1 VNEPSKGAS
10 PAGPYVLGHSNRELE
25 RLSAQARIIDPI
37 TRTILNQAGVAP
49 GMRVLDVGSGAG
61 DVAFLAAEL
70 VGAMG
75 EIVGVDRAAAA
86 VAAARRRAAERPLHN
101 VSFRV
106 GDPSEMSFERPFDAV
121 VGRYV
126 LQFQPD
132 PAAMLRNLA
141 VHLRPG
147 GVIVFH
153 ELDWEGARSFPPS
166 LTYDR
171 CCRWIA
177 ETIRLSGAE
186 TRMGVLLPSAF
197 ADAGLP
203 VPSMR
208 LEAVVGSGGNSSDP
222 LRLVADVACTLLPE
236 MERFGVATADDLGAE
251 SLFERMLGESITNA
265 SAIVGRS

>member
-1 VNEPSKGAS
+1 MNEPSKGAS
-10 PAGPYVLGHSNRELE
+10 PAGPYVLGHSNREFE

-37 TRTILNQAGVAP
+37 TRTMLNQAGVAP

-75 EIVGVDRAAAA
+75 EIVGVDRAAPA

-106 GDPSEMSFERPFDAV
+106 GDPSELSFERPFDAV

-166 LTYDR
+166 PTYDR
-171 CCRWIA
+171 C
-177 ETIRLSGAE
+177 
-186 TRMGVLLPSAF
+186 P
-197 ADAGLP
+197 
-203 VPSMR
+203 
-208 LEAVVGSGGNSSDP
+208 VVGCRD
-222 LRLVADVACTLLPE
+222 ADGRHA
-236 MERFGVATADDLGAE
+236 ALG
-251 SLFERMLGESITNA
+251 LC
-265 SAIVGRS
+265 